1 MARRGAG
8 RRGRWGPPVRSVDQV
23 QPRRPRFPRLRVAHL
38 AAHRRREDRRPGRP
52 RVRLLAAPR
61 SGRRRAARRQPRR
74 AGRDLRRPGPDDDQ
88 LGAAHRRDRPPP
100 RRSRRHPGRPAVR
113 DRRGCPHVRRRP
125 RRGRRTPSPHD
136 VRTTRTDPM
145 TDTSTPPATPRQLA
159 DRYVEAV
166 CDLDPIV
173 ATSLGTRPDDDR
185 LPDPSPAGLA
195 AEEALTRETLAELD
209 RLLAA
214 DPSLE
219 EDPIERRCARLLRE
233 RLSAELDGQEAGE
246 GFRALSNLFSPIHS
260 IRQVFSLMPAATEQH
275 WAVIARRMARVP
287 EAYRG
292 FQESLEEGSR
302 RGLFVAPRQVRTV
315 VSQLDEWLLVP
326 YFNGFVANGPEALR
340 AELHEAARA
349 ADPAVADMRDYL
361 RDVYG
366 PRTEGTPD
374 AVGRER
380 YALAARRWT
389 GSDLGAGSGLEEAY
403 AWGWAEHRRILAEQR
418 IEAEKVLPGAT
429 PMEAMRWLGTN
440 GPAVEGVE
448 EIRARLQQMM
458 DDAIVALDGTH
469 FDLAEPVRRVEAMIA
484 PPGSAA
490 APYYTRPAQ
499 DFSRPGRTWLPTL
512 GRTRFPLWDLVSTW
526 YHEGVP
532 GHHLQL
538 AQWAYVS
545 SSLSAYQTSIGSV
558 GANVEGWALYAER
571 LMDERGFLT
580 DAGARLGY
588 LDAQQMRAVR
598 VVVDIGMHLEL
609 PIPTDVEG
617 SVAGH
622 AGEPWTPDLAR
633 AFFGENCGRDAA
645 FLDSELV
652 RYLGM
657 PGQAISYK
665 LGERAWLAG
674 RAAARRA
681 RGAEFDLKAW
691 HMAAL
696 SQGSLGLDDLAAELA
711 QL

>member
-1 MARRGAG
+1 
-8 RRGRWGPPVRSVDQV
+8 
-23 QPRRPRFPRLRVAHL
+23 
-38 AAHRRREDRRPGRP
+38 
-52 RVRLLAAPR
+52 
-61 SGRRRAARRQPRR
+61 
-74 AGRDLRRPGPDDDQ
+74 
-88 LGAAHRRDRPPP
+88 
-100 RRSRRHPGRPAVR
+100 
-113 DRRGCPHVRRRP
+113 
-125 RRGRRTPSPHD
+125 
-136 VRTTRTDPM
+136 M
-145 TDTSTPPATPRQLA
+145 TATPRQLA
-159 DRYVEAV
+159 DRYVDAV

-173 ATSLGTRPDDDR
+173 ATTLGTRPGDDR

-209 RLLAA
+209 RLLTA
-214 DPSLE
+214 DPGLE
-219 EDPIERRCARLLRE
+219 ANPVERRCARLLRE
-233 RLSAELDGQEAGE
+233 RLGAELAAFEAGE

-260 IRQVFSLMPAATEQH
+260 IRQVFSLMPAATEDD

-292 FQESLEEGSR
+292 FRESLEEGSR

-326 YFNGFVANGPEALR
+326 YFNGFVANGPEALS
-340 AELHEAARA
+340 AQLHEAARA
-349 ADPAVADMRDYL
+349 ADQAVADIRDYL

-366 PRTEGTPD
+366 PRTDGTPD

-380 YALAARRWT
+380 YALATRRWT
-389 GSDLGAGSGLEEAY
+389 GSDLGAGSASGEGGLEEAY

-418 IEAEKVLPGAT
+418 IEAEKVLPGST
-429 PMEAMRWLGTN
+429 PLEAMRWLGLN

-448 EIRARLQQMM
+448 EVRERLQAMM
-458 DDAIVALDGTH
+458 DGAIAELDGTH

-512 GRTRFPLWDLVSTW
+512 GRTRFPLWDLVSIW

-545 SSLSAYQTSIGSV
+545 KQLSTYQTSLGSV

-571 LMDERGFLT
+571 LMDELGYFS
-580 DAGARLGY
+580 DPAERLGF
-588 LDAQQMRAVR
+588 LDAQQLRAVR
-598 VVVDIGMHLEL
+598 VVIDIGMHLQL
-609 PIPTDVEG
+609 PVPDDAEG
-617 SVAGH
+617 TLAAH
-622 AGEPWTPDLAR
+622 RGEPWTPELAR
-633 AFFGENCGRDAA
+633 AFLGENSGADLA

-652 RYLGM
+652 RYLGI

-674 RAAARRA
+674 RAAAQQA
-681 RGAEFDLKAW
+681 RGDAFDLKAW

-696 SQGSLGLDDLAAELA
+696 SQGSLGLDDLADELA
-711 QL
+711 KL